1 MTDFNEKQLEQ
12 MLCEH
17 LPETALAGALT
28 DINPFREAVSKVIA
42 GLVMTTFT
50 LQFLYLN
57 YILPTIGV
65 MLIYLGMRILRSGN
79 EYFRTGWLLS
89 LLRVILVS
97 FQMLVIVTPYSAI
110 LGDWALWLG
119 QGIHL
124 GFLFCLGMGI
134 RKAGLQAGLE
144 HPKMATWPVML
155 WQILFLGIAMVGSSS
170 WTVLILLAI
179 SWVNLVRRICRC
191 ADDLETVGYGVP
203 ASPVWFSAKPMLLTY
218 LLLLVIAMT
227 GLSLMANYTP
237 VDAETVDVSAFTG
250 ATESASSVRRELIE
264 KGFPEEMLSQILDED
279 LEDLGKVKAVRTGD
293 IQESQY
299 SENRMTGNA
308 AAVQTADGRIRWF
321 VAYGYKDGKH
331 PGIVEGVK
339 IQNDSEQ
346 KWDVVVGRIFW
357 EKKEQLY
364 MAELDMDL
372 DTSTHLWF
380 GDISKSN
387 YCSSLYSFPPLCDGA
402 RGYFTYW
409 TEDEAFDVTS
419 WGLCS
424 TNIYAQRKILVLPY
438 EDLPVKPQGDLIL
451 FGGFGDGFG
460 EERMQIYSL
469 IEFPQQSVQEKNN

>member
-17 LPETALAGALT
+17 LPETALAGTLT

-42 GLVMTTFT
+42 GLVLTTFT

-57 YILPTIGV
+57 YMLPTIGV
-65 MLIYLGMRILRSGN
+65 MLIYLGMRTLRSGN
-79 EYFRTGWLLS
+79 GYFRGGWLLS

-170 WTVLILLAI
+170 WTILILMVA

-191 ADDLETVGYGVP
+191 ADDLKTVGYGVP

-218 LLLLVIAMT
+218 LLFLVVTMT

-237 VDAETVDVSAFTG
+237 VDGKKVDASTFTG
-250 ATESASSVRRELIE
+250 ASESASAVRRDLIG

-279 LEDLGKVKAVRTGD
+279 LENLGEVTAISVKH
-293 IQESQY
+293 EQY
-299 SENRMTGNA
+299 GTDSEGRMAGSA

-321 VAYGYKDGKH
+321 VTYGYKEGKH

-346 KWDVVVGRIFW
+346 KWEAPVGRIFW
-357 EKKEQLY
+357 EKKGQMY

-380 GDISKSN
+380 GAVSKDS
-387 YCSSLYSFPPLCDGA
+387 YCSSRYSFPPLCDGT

-409 TEDEAFDVTS
+409 TEDEAFDVTG

-424 TNIYAQRKILVLPY
+424 TNVYAQRKILVLPY

-460 EERMQIYSL
+460 EERMQIYSTA
-469 IEFPQQSVQEKNN
+469 EFSEISTTP